1 MRWPRRRHS
10 PSRPSPSA
18 LLRSASGH
26 HPPTTRKSSGFPKVV
41 TCSLTSSSL
50 RLYLQM
56 PFTSF
61 IAHANRITS
70 FSLGAFTHPPNLSG
84 EPTHARVGHLRYDA
98 QRKLSKRGVSVSS
111 AARGGRAGT
120 RARREKMPWNIFTE
134 GVLLSRDG
142 CCSRM
147 LLERIRMCAR
157 RASNEMI

>member
-1 MRWPRRRHS
+1 MSTVRRTSVGQKSGSHPPDS
-10 PSRPSPSA
+10 PFTPISIR
-18 LLRSASGH
+18 GH

-70 FSLGAFTHPPNLSG
+70 FSLGAFTHPPNNLSG
-84 EPTHARVGHLRYDA
+84 EPTHAR
-98 QRKLSKRGVSVSS
+98 VSVSS

-120 RARREKMPWNIFTE
+120 RARREMPWNIFTE

-147 LLERIRMCAR
+147 LLERIRICAR